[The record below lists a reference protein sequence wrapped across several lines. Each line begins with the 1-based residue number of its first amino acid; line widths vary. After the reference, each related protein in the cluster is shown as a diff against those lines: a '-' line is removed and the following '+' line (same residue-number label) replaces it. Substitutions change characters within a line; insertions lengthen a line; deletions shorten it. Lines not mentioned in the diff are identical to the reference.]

1 MGQSANPKSKLRA
14 QINKVAN
21 FCAAQWQD
29 FAPALTGSALPWVPP
44 QAMQPTILPG
54 LRRETDKDEVLLVG
68 SVPNVFF
75 FMRQL
80 K

>member
-29 FAPALTGSALPWVPP
+29 FAPALTLASAAIMTSTKLSIRW
-44 QAMQPTILPG
+44 MS
-54 LRRETDKDEVLLVG
+54 D
-68 SVPNVFF
+68 
-75 FMRQL
+75 
-80 K
+80 